1 MNRQK
6 LFPLLQDPSK
16 TQLRDAG
23 WLNDLAAT
31 YPYSPLVRSLLA
43 KAFQY
48 TKEEDA
54 YKQTAALYMADRRVL
69 KQLMEGTFSVSP
81 LLSPQAEALPAS
93 EEIKQEAP
101 AEKTETAASPEPVV
115 QEHLPQQPVQED
127 TEAPQHTFT
136 EEATVEENSE
146 EEAAEAYQQ
155 SSVVSELEEN
165 LARLRKQRE
174 QLMHLFEDDDD
185 QTDAEPKI
193 QESEEEEVVQA
204 PQAFSTE
211 GLPDV
216 VKELAHDLQPKELED
231 PTKKR
236 QVDLINSF
244 LQRSS
249 SLQRKYRDARN
260 EPESPQADLTR
271 HYAFSADHTVTETM
285 ARLMEKQGRTEKA
298 VEIYEKLSLK
308 YPDKKA
314 YFASCIEKLKHSN

>member
-6 LFPLLQDPSK
+6 LFPLLQDPLK
-16 TQLRDAG
+16 AQLRDAG

-31 YPYSPLVRSLLA
+31 YPYSPLVHALLA

-48 TKEEDA
+48 TNEEDIH
-54 YKQTAALYMADRRVL
+54 KQTAALYMADRRVL
-69 KQLMEGTFSVSP
+69 KQLMENSFSANQ
-81 LLSPQAEALPAS
+81 LLPPPATPVHKPDNIEHTALAEQATSTPTAEVTEEYSAPQESREDQGAELKA
-93 EEIKQEAP
+93 EE
-101 AEKTETAASPEPVV
+101 EPVI
-115 QEHLPQQPVQED
+115 
-127 TEAPQHTFT
+127 
-136 EEATVEENSE
+136 EENAE
-146 EEAAEAYQQ
+146 ESYQK
-155 SSVVSELEEN
+155 SSVVNELEEN

-174 QLMHLFEDDDD
+174 QLMHFFEDD
-185 QTDAEPKI
+185 QPEEEPKI
-193 QESEEEEVVQA
+193 LDSEEEAPQA

-216 VKELAHDLQPKELED
+216 VKELAQDLQPRQLED
-231 PTKKR
+231 PGKKR
-236 QVDLINSF
+236 QIDLIDSF

-249 SLQRKYRDARN
+249 GLQRKFREARD
-260 EPESPQADLTR
+260 EPDTPQADLTR
-271 HYAFSADHTVTETM
+271 HYTFSADHTVTETM